1 MGGVRWQQQIL
12 PPSSGRGWDSWENNE
27 NENEKSKM
35 TVKTTST
42 VRSAQQVNLL
52 QLYRNTVKI

>member
-52 QLYRNTVKI
+52 Q